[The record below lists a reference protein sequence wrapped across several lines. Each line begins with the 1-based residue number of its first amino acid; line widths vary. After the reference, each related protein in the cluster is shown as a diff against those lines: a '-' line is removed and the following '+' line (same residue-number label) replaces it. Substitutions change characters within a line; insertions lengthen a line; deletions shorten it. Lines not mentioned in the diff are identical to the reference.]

1 MKIPEKTLEEI
12 RDKLDIVDVVSRYI
26 DLRPSG
32 SNFKALCPFHD
43 EKTPSF
49 VVSPEK
55 QIFHCFG
62 CGASGNV
69 INFVQKI
76 ENISFIEAV
85 KMLAKEAGVPLEEKE
100 DKGTERKK
108 ALIYGVLEFAALF
121 YKKLLRRET
130 GKEAYAYLVKRGIT
144 PPIIETFSIGWA
156 PFAEYTLGTEA
167 ERRGYTKETLV
178 ESGLIYKTKDDRYID
193 YFRGRI
199 MFPIRDVKGRVVGFG
214 GRVLGNSQPK
224 YLNTKETPVFKKSD
238 ILYGIDIARDFIKK
252 RKEVFIVE
260 GYMDLI
266 AMYKN
271 KIENSV
277 ATLGTSLTINQA
289 RILKRFANKVYISYD
304 GDKAGNK
311 ATLRGI
317 DIFKRQGMD
326 VGIIEIPEGED
337 PDTFLKKYGR
347 SAFLALRER
356 SRNLLDFLID
366 VRKRDYDLSNP
377 ESRIKFI
384 RELIRDISGLSDEL
398 EITSYIKAIGEKFDV
413 EEKVLYNELSRLKRR
428 KTNGK
433 EKTEKVNRDGIE
445 KTQEA
450 ILGIM
455 MVDEEAKDIALSRLD
470 ERDFPTR
477 IYRDIFTKIKELAII
492 GKKTEDIYF
501 SLSDNEREIVGKA
514 IREADIFTEPAH
526 ALFGFIKAIEE
537 HRERKEYLDIL
548 DKIKK
553 GEVDSKV
560 LQVFLKKSKI
570 KV

>member
-76 ENISFIEAV
+76 ENISFVEAV

-108 ALIYGVLEFAALF
+108 ALIYGILEFAALF
-121 YKKLLRRET
+121 YKKLLRREA
-130 GKEAYAYLVKRGIT
+130 GKEAYAYLIKRGVT

-156 PFAEYTLGTEA
+156 PFAEYTLGAEA

-178 ESGLIYKTKDDRYID
+178 ESGLIHKTKDGRYID

-224 YLNTKETPVFKKSD
+224 YLNTKETPVFKKSE
-238 ILYGIDIARDFIKK
+238 ILYGIDVAKDFIKK

-266 AMYKN
+266 AMHKN
-271 KIENSV
+271 RIENSV
-277 ATLGTSLTINQA
+277 ATLGTSLTISQA
-289 RILKRFANKVYISYD
+289 RILKRFAHKTFISYD

-317 DIFKRQGMD
+317 DIFKKQGMD

-347 SAFLALRER
+347 SAFLALREK

-366 VRKRDYDLSNP
+366 IRKRDYDISNP
-377 ESRIKFI
+377 EGRIKFI

-398 EITSYIKAIGEKFDV
+398 EITSYIKTIGERFDV
-413 EEKVLYNELSRLKRR
+413 EERVLYNELSKLKKR
-428 KTNGK
+428 KTK
-433 EKTEKVNRDGIE
+433 EKEKIEEAKRDGIE

-455 MVDEEAKDIALSRLD
+455 MSDEEAKDIALSRLN
-470 ERDFPTR
+470 EKDFPTR
-477 IYRDIFTKIKELAII
+477 IYKDIFTKIKELAII
-492 GKKTEDIYF
+492 GKKAEDIYF

-514 IREADIFTEPAH
+514 MKEAAIFTEPAH
-526 ALFGFIKAIEE
+526 ALFGFIKAIKEYKE
-537 HRERKEYLDIL
+537 KQEYLDIL
-548 DKIKK
+548 DKIKR

>member
-76 ENISFIEAV
+76 ENISFVEAV

-108 ALIYGVLEFAALF
+108 ALIYGILEFAALF
-121 YKKLLRRET
+121 YKKLLRREA
-130 GKEAYAYLVKRGIT
+130 GKEAYAYLIKRGVT

-178 ESGLIYKTKDDRYID
+178 ESGLIHKTKDGRYID

-238 ILYGIDIARDFIKK
+238 ILYGIDVAKEFIKK

-266 AMYKN
+266 AMHKN
-271 KIENSV
+271 RIENSV
-277 ATLGTSLTINQA
+277 ATLGTSLTISQA
-289 RILKRFANKVYISYD
+289 RILKRFAHKTFISYD

-317 DIFKRQGMD
+317 DIFKKQGMD

-347 SAFLALRER
+347 SAFLALREK

-366 VRKRDYDLSNP
+366 VRKKDYDLSNP
-377 ESRIKFI
+377 EGRIKFI

-398 EITSYIKAIGEKFDV
+398 EITSYIKTIGERFDV
-413 EEKVLYNELSRLKRR
+413 EERVLYNELSKLKKR
-428 KTNGK
+428 KTREK
-433 EKTEKVNRDGIE
+433 EKIEEAKRDGIE

-455 MVDEEAKDIALSRLD
+455 MSDEEAKDIALSRLN
-470 ERDFPTR
+470 EKDFPTH
-477 IYRDIFTKIKELAII
+477 IYKDIFTKIKELAII
-492 GKKTEDIYF
+492 GKKAEDIYF
-501 SLSDNEREIVGKA
+501 SLNDNEREIVGKA
-514 IREADIFTEPAH
+514 MKEAAIFTEPAH
-526 ALFGFIKAIEE
+526 ALFGFIKAIKEYKE
-537 HRERKEYLDIL
+537 KQEYLDIL
-548 DKIKK
+548 DKIKR